1 MRRVLAAGLLL
12 LKGFVLTLTVPRQ
25 LSYELVPTR
34 GTSFDLKGLRGFSV
48 QFTRD
53 EAGVVTELVLYQ
65 PNGTFV
71 AKRR

>member
-12 LKGFVLTLTVPRQ
+12 LTGFVLKVAPLTASPA
-25 LSYELVPTR
+25 
-34 GTSFDLKGLRGFSV
+34 SFDLKGLSGFSV

-53 EAGVVTELVLYQ
+53 EVGVVTELVLYQ

>member
-12 LKGFVLTLTVPRQ
+12 LTGFVLTLTVPGQ
-25 LSYELVPTR
+25 PMVPTR
-34 GTSFDLKGLRGFSV
+34 GTSFDLKGLSGFSV